1 MRSLRS
7 MRESLSCVFSILCI
21 VAVIEPNAFAFRAVP
36 GVYGSS
42 LVGQMQQS
50 KAMLSAVPSNG
61 LIDYIGRTVPTDNTV
76 PRWSTDEMIFSAP
89 TDKMIFSTRVNLF
102 RQLPW
107 KKIRG
112 KVILKAKISGTLPL
126 EGASSGGPFGF
137 GGSPDLEPVES
148 LQDFQNL
155 LSYATVDPRVEA
167 IVLEIG
173 MELQFVYLRYCRHH
187 ISFPDH
193 VTDIF
198 FRTVGSLNCGYAK
211 LQEARRMMAFYRQSG
226 KKIIGYCSGGAE
238 KELYFSLG
246 NFPQM

>member
-1 MRSLRS
+1 

-61 LIDYIGRTVPTDNTV
+61 LIDYIGRTVPTDSTV

-155 LSYATVDPRVEA
+155 LSYASVDPRVEA

-173 MELQFVYLRYCRHH
+173 MELQFVYLGYSH

-246 NFPQM
+246 NFTQM

>member
-1 MRSLRS
+1 

-36 GVYGSS
+36 GVHGSS

-61 LIDYIGRTVPTDNTV
+61 LIDYIGRTVPTDSTV

-155 LSYATVDPRVEA
+155 LSYASVDPRVEA

-173 MELQFVYLRYCRHH
+173 MELQFVYLGYSH

-246 NFPQM
+246 NFTQM

>member
-155 LSYATVDPRVEA
+155 LSYASVDPRVEA

-173 MELQFVYLRYCRHH
+173 MELQFVYLGYSH

-246 NFPQM
+246 NFTQM